1 MNKYLTFAGT
11 QPVYLGDIDFIQN
24 ASSQVQNLLLRA
36 LLNSASGTAN
46 SILQGV
52 EFSTPSAGTIAW
64 TAGVVALGG
73 EVLPIEAGSL
83 TGGATPISIS
93 DLFFHVSS
101 TLSGSR
107 TFKDGTSHDCFD
119 TRVAVINTTSSGG
132 VAVSS
137 VERFHKPSDDA
148 VYVGT
153 PSAGSISAGKLYRK
167 SGMWVLDVN
176 MTISAAGMTQIGIIT
191 FFLSYEHSSAFH
203 AQDFFVQV
211 VLNNSGTYATEL
223 LKVEVTR
230 DSAND
235 AVIFDFQS
243 PGASGN
249 VNYGSGSVQ
258 ELLPL

>member
-73 EVLPIEAGSL
+73 EVLPVAAGS
-83 TGGATPISIS
+83 ISASGI
-93 DLFFHVSS
+93 DELYFHVSS

-107 TFKDGTSHDCFD
+107 TFKDGQSHDCFE
-119 TRVAVINTTSSGG
+119 TRVAEISKTSSGG

-137 VERFHKPSDDA
+137 VERFHKPSDDT
-148 VYVGT
+148 VYVGVPT
-153 PSAGSISAGKLYRK
+153 GYTQACKLYRRA
-167 SGMWVLDVN
+167 GMWVLSVDMSVA
-176 MTISAAGMTQIGIIT
+176 SAGVQDIGLAT
-191 FFLSYEHSSAFH
+191 FFLSPEHFSTIR

-211 VLNNSGTYATEL
+211 VLNNAGSYAIEL
-223 LKVEVTR
+223 MKVQVATSAQTNGVT
-230 DSAND
+230 
-235 AVIFDFQS
+235 FDFMAT
-243 PGASGN
+243 GASGN
-249 VNYGSGSVQ
+249 VNTGTGSVQ